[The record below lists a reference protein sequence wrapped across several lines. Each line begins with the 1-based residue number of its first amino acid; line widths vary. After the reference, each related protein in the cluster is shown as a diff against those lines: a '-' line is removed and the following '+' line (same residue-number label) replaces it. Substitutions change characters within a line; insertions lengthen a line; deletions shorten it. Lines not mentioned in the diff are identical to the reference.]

1 MYIITRKN
9 NLKQFDF
16 DKRNRLWNN
25 VDTPLFDSREEIL
38 YCREVEGARIAG
50 AKPNENKLNYYTIR
64 LD

>member
-1 MYIITRKN
+1 M
-9 NLKQFDF
+9 
-16 DKRNRLWNN
+16 
-25 VDTPLFDSREEIL
+25 DTPLFDSREEIL